1 MQLLTRLKGF
11 FTSILKHTNLC
22 CLFEW
27 CSHYSGETTFTFS
40 LLLQPFWLQSPSK
53 FIPCLPWSDCNQDWF
68 APKYDILL
76 LITQQQLLTLHPSAT
91 TIHNNSIKR
100 PTIEIWVGCLNS
112 FRLTCFNLTLCFTCI
127 VHYFFFSY
135 LRHMVS
141 TSRIFRLIKRVTY
154 LICNYLWPNF
164 WTLHRTMSPFASIA
178 FCAWQL
184 QQLLRG
190 NAGNLFCSA
199 KEKWEIDQQDRGT
212 NSCIM
217 LDQTWRC
224 DVILYDITKGGEPA
238 KKSNKREGN
247 GKTTHNL
254 YII

>member
-1 MQLLTRLKGF
+1 
-11 FTSILKHTNLC
+11 
-22 CLFEW
+22 
-27 CSHYSGETTFTFS
+27 
-40 LLLQPFWLQSPSK
+40 
-53 FIPCLPWSDCNQDWF
+53 
-68 APKYDILL
+68 
-76 LITQQQLLTLHPSAT
+76 
-91 TIHNNSIKR
+91 
-100 PTIEIWVGCLNS
+100 
-112 FRLTCFNLTLCFTCI
+112 
-127 VHYFFFSY
+127 
-135 LRHMVS
+135 
-141 TSRIFRLIKRVTY
+141 
-154 LICNYLWPNF
+154 
-164 WTLHRTMSPFASIA
+164 MSPFASIA

-238 KKSNKREGN
+238 KKSNKREEN

>member
-1 MQLLTRLKGF
+1 MNVSATPQWSILKPF
-11 FTSILKHTNLC
+11 IPETFVNCVCFRILYAVTNSLERIFTSIFKHTNLC

-40 LLLQPFWLQSPSK
+40 LLLPPLWLQSPSK

-76 LITQQQLLTLHPSAT
+76 LITQ
-91 TIHNNSIKR
+91 HNNSIKR
-100 PTIEIWVGCLNS
+100 PTIEICVGCLNS
-112 FRLTCFNLTLCFTCI
+112 FRLTCFNLNLCFTCI

-190 NAGNLFCSA
+190 NAGNLFCST
-199 KEKWEIDQQDRGT
+199 KEKWEIDQQNRGT

-238 KKSNKREGN
+238 KKK
-247 GKTTHNL
+247 
-254 YII
+254 

>member
-40 LLLQPFWLQSPSK
+40 LLLQPFWLQSPRK

-112 FRLTCFNLTLCFTCI
+112 FHLTCFNLTLCFTCI

-141 TSRIFRLIKRVTY
+141 IHFTY
-154 LICNYLWPNF
+154 F
-164 WTLHRTMSPFASIA
+164 
-178 FCAWQL
+178 Q
-184 QQLLRG
+184 
-190 NAGNLFCSA
+190 
-199 KEKWEIDQQDRGT
+199 T
-212 NSCIM
+212 N
-217 LDQTWRC
+217 QTRN
-224 DVILYDITKGGEPA
+224 ISHL
-238 KKSNKREGN
+238 
-247 GKTTHNL
+247 
-254 YII
+254 